1 MKKGWHV
8 FSVHTGFGII
18 SWYFYIR
25 FFIRDSDVLIISSQ
39 KNRNHKKKNPQ
50 KIVYSDSSAPN

>member
-39 KNRNHKKKNPQ
+39 KNRNHKKKPL
-50 KIVYSDSSAPN
+50 KK